1 MSTLASPSFPGRG
14 QEVPLRDGGANRLP
28 LQATL
33 KAVLS
38 CFQIITISDK
48 MQQKS
53 PAERLG
59 VDKIKSDS
67 YTKIIERALPVDG
80 QPPLFTEVTAV
91 LWGQGRLLLF
101 AVVNLDDQVH
111 NADEHEAELKQL

>member
-38 CFQIITISDK
+38 CFQIITTSDK

-91 LWGQGRLLLF
+91 LWGQRRLLLF

-111 NADEHEAELKQL
+111 NADDYEAELKQL

>member
-38 CFQIITISDK
+38 CFQIITTSDK
-48 MQQKS
+48 MQQKP
-53 PAERLG
+53 PAGRLG
-59 VDKIKSDS
+59 VDKIRSDG
-67 YTKIIERALPVDG
+67 YTENRKGVAGKRSAP
-80 QPPLFTEVTAV
+80 
-91 LWGQGRLLLF
+91 
-101 AVVNLDDQVH
+101 NLITQ
-111 NADEHEAELKQL
+111 KK